1 MTSHLDLDLLQ
12 LRPPER
18 LSSKHEARAFDSGT
32 PLLDGWLRNGALRDD
47 AAGAVRVYVVC
58 RSTQIVAYYSLANG
72 AVFKSSVASARLR
85 EPSASVPVMILGRLA
100 VERGW
105 QGRGVGKS
113 LLRDAVLRTLQ
124 VAAVIGI
131 RALLVHAKDEEA
143 RTFYQ
148 RCGFL
153 PSPIDP
159 LTLMLPL
166 KAARAVL
173 DAC

>member
-1 MTSHLDLDLLQ
+1 MEL
-12 LRPPER
+12 
-18 LSSKHEARAFDSGT
+18 
-32 PLLDGWLRNGALRDD
+32 
-47 AAGAVRVYVVC
+47 
-58 RSTQIVAYYSLANG
+58 
-72 AVFKSSVASARLR
+72 
-85 EPSASVPVMILGRLA
+85 
-100 VERGW
+100 GW
-105 QGRGVGKS
+105 QGLGVGKS

-124 VAAVIGI
+124 VAEVIGI
-131 RALLVHAKDEEA
+131 RALLVHAKDKEA
-143 RTFYQ
+143 RAFYQ